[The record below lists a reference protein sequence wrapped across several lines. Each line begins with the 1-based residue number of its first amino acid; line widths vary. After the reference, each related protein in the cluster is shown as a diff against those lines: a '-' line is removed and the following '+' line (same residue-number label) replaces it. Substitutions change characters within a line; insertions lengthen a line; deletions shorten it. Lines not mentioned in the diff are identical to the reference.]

1 MKALVRPDEERVLRY
16 RLDEGTEKGDRVRRA
31 VSSLGIKMVTVTPA
45 MLSETVGFCAGVPGF
60 PSCGTPFTGDA
71 PEEEMLVLRGLT
83 QKRLDA
89 LLAALRESGAGRID
103 RKAVVTAANRSWTF
117 LQLHAEVSREHAF
130 LQKNRR
136 PAHTVKE

>member
-1 MKALVRPDEERVLRY
+1 M
-16 RLDEGTEKGDRVRRA
+16 RRA

-130 LQKNRR
+130 LQKNRAPGAHGQR
-136 PAHTVKE
+136 IKDITAPAMPTSAKTAPATFVVTR